1 MNLQSM
7 AQALNNVEKRELY
20 YAGNL
25 RRDKKLKSL
34 SHHHFIVPD
43 CDDLGNLLPA
53 YVFVHF
59 IGIKKSAS
67 FDHLLICKQCNEEA
81 ESLQQILMRGKITE
95 DFLIDQKKKYCI
107 HSKTI
112 STFDPEIYFKV
123 DDSCFP
129 WYFGSDLVDIEYIQ
143 EKPLLVAVLA
153 GGQY

>member
-1 MNLQSM
+1 MAMNLQSM

-67 FDHLLICKQCNEEA
+67 IDHLLICNEEA
-81 ESLQQILMRGKITE
+81 ERKKLVNLATILTLAVQLKMVG
-95 DFLIDQKKKYCI
+95 Y
-107 HSKTI
+107 
-112 STFDPEIYFKV
+112 KV
-123 DDSCFP
+123 R
-129 WYFGSDLVDIEYIQ
+129 
-143 EKPLLVAVLA
+143 K
-153 GGQY
+153 

>member
-53 YVFVHF
+53 YVFVQF

-81 ESLQQILMRGKITE
+81 ETNFNARENYRRFFDQPEKEILHP
-95 DFLIDQKKKYCI
+95 Q
-107 HSKTI
+107 
-112 STFDPEIYFKV
+112 
-123 DDSCFP
+123 
-129 WYFGSDLVDIEYIQ
+129 
-143 EKPLLVAVLA
+143 
-153 GGQY
+153 